1 MQPDRLTIKS
11 QEALAA
17 AARLAQERRNPQ
29 VTPAHL
35 LAVLL
40 AGGGAPT
47 GAPEG
52 AAGPGGTGAGAG
64 AADAQGGVVLPVLA
78 KLGTSVPALRA
89 ETNRALD
96 DLPRLGE
103 GSSAESTQPSAELVA
118 VLRAAEAHAQKLADE
133 YISTEHLLLALAE
146 DSGRAGQALRAVGAS
161 RERLLQAL
169 AEVRGPHRVTDQS
182 PEEKYQALERFGRDF
197 TKLAEQGA
205 LDPVIGRD
213 EEIRRVIQVLSRRT
227 KNNPVLIGEPG
238 VGKTAIVEGLAQ
250 RIVAGDVPE
259 SLRDR
264 RVIALDMGS
273 LIAGA
278 KYRGEFED
286 RLKAVLKEVTEAR
299 GGVILF
305 LDELHTIV
313 GAGAAEGAVD
323 AANLLKPMLARGELR
338 CVGATTLDEY
348 RKHIEKDA
356 ALERR
361 FQPVMVGEPSV
372 EDTIAILRGLKE
384 RYEVHHG
391 VRIQDSAL
399 IAAAT
404 LSHRYIADRFLPD
417 KAIDLIDEAASKL
430 RIEIDSLPTEI
441 DEVDRRVMQLEIEL
455 TSLAKETD
463 APSAER
469 REAIERELAEL
480 KERSAA
486 MKAQWQAEKQA
497 IQGVREKKAR
507 LEEARVEAERAER
520 AADLQRAA
528 ELRYGEIPELE
539 KELAALEGSADG
551 VRSVEVPDGERSP
564 EAADGEGT
572 DQEHPPA
579 PAPEAAD
586 GEPPA
591 APVFLKEEVDAD
603 DVAEVV
609 ARWTGIPVSRLLE
622 GEVEKLIHMEE
633 RLHERVI
640 GQEEAVEAVATAL
653 RRSRAGL
660 QDPNRPIGTFL
671 FLGPTGVGKTELARA
686 LAEFMFD
693 SEEAMI
699 RIDMSEY
706 MEKHTVSR
714 LVGAPPGYVGYEEGG
729 QLTEAVRRRPY
740 SVVLLDEIEKAHPD
754 VFNTLLQV
762 MDDGRLTDGQG
773 RTVDFKNTV
782 LIMTSNI
789 PVGEEVYLDAPY
801 PRSAEGS
808 AAVAADARLREALQS
823 HFKPEFINRLDDIV
837 RFAPLT
843 REQLGEI
850 VDLQVERVI
859 ARVRER
865 GVEVTLTDAARELLG
880 DLGYDPTYGARPLRR
895 VIQKQ
900 ITDRLALSL
909 LEGSLRPGDAIR
921 VDAVN
926 GKLAFEPQPAGAALA
941 G

>member
-1 MQPDRLTIKS
+1 MAPDGVPPTAQS
-11 QEALAA
+11 
-17 AARLAQERRNPQ
+17 AQE
-29 VTPAHL
+29 
-35 LAVLL
+35 
-40 AGGGAPT
+40 
-47 GAPEG
+47 E
-52 AAGPGGTGAGAG
+52 
-64 AADAQGGVVLPVLA
+64 
-78 KLGTSVPALRA
+78 
-89 ETNRALD
+89 E
-96 DLPRLGE
+96 
-103 GSSAESTQPSAELVA
+103 
-118 VLRAAEAHAQKLADE
+118 
-133 YISTEHLLLALAE
+133 
-146 DSGRAGQALRAVGAS
+146 
-161 RERLLQAL
+161 
-169 AEVRGPHRVTDQS
+169 QS
-182 PEEKYQALERFGRDF
+182 PLERFGRDL
-197 TKLAEQGA
+197 TETAEQGK

-250 RIVAGDVPE
+250 RIVSKDVPE

-264 RVIALDMGS
+264 RVIALDMGA

-278 KYRGEFED
+278 AYRGEFEE
-286 RLKAVLKEVTEAR
+286 RLKGVLKEVADAQ
-299 GGVILF
+299 GKIILF

-313 GAGAAEGAVD
+313 GAGAAQGSVD
-323 AANLLKPMLARGELR
+323 ASNLLKPMLARGELR

-348 RKHIEKDA
+348 RKYIEKDA

-361 FQPVMVGEPSV
+361 FQPVTVGEPTV

-417 KAIDLIDEAASKL
+417 KAIDLVDEAASKI

-441 DEVDRRVMQLEIEL
+441 DEVDRRVMQLEIER
-455 TSLAKETD
+455 TSLRKEKDEASKERTK
-463 APSAER
+463 ALESELTELKARSAE
-469 REAIERELAEL
+469 
-480 KERSAA
+480 
-486 MKAQWQAEKQA
+486 MKQQWQAEKQA
-497 IQGVREKKAR
+497 IAGISEAKER
-507 LEEARVEAERAER
+507 LEAARGEMERAER
-520 AADLQRAA
+520 EANLQRAA

-539 KELAALEGSADG
+539 RRIAERESAEHERG
-551 VRSVEVPDGERSP
+551 GE
-564 EAADGEGT
+564 
-572 DQEHPPA
+572 
-579 PAPEAAD
+579 
-586 GEPPA
+586 

-603 DVAEVV
+603 DIAEVV
-609 ARWTGIPVSRLLE
+609 GRWTGIPVSRLLE
-622 GEVEKLIHMEE
+622 GETEKLIHMEE
-633 RLHERVI
+633 RLHERVV
-640 GQEEAVEAVATAL
+640 GQDEAIEVVASAL

-693 SEEAMI
+693 TQDAMI

-706 MEKHTVSR
+706 MEKHSVSR

-789 PVGEEVYLDAPY
+789 PVGDELSDTEL
-801 PRSAEGS
+801 RSA
-808 AAVAADARLREALQS
+808 LLP

-837 RFAPLT
+837 RFHSLT
-843 REQLGEI
+843 REQIAEI
-850 VDLQVERVI
+850 VDLQVAGVI
-859 ARVRER
+859 ARVGER
-865 GVEVTLTDAARELLG
+865 GVHVTLTDAARELIANM
-880 DLGYDPTYGARPLRR
+880 GYDPAYGARPLRR

-900 ITDRLALSL
+900 LTDRLALAL
-909 LEGSLRPGDAIR
+909 LQGELREGDSVR
-921 VDAVN
+921 VDAVD
-926 GKLAFEPQPAGAALA
+926 GELALEKAGAETVAA
-941 G
+941 